1 MATKKVN
8 IIQAGENAANFRA
21 NSARALYHE
30 RMSTFVGKPLADFV
44 DSCAANPPSTPQKK
58 GGKLYGKQEPVS
70 GWVSYF
76 TRNGYFS
83 ITQ

>member
-8 IIQAGENAANFRA
+8 IIQAGSTAANFRA
-21 NSARALYHE
+21 NSARAAYHA
-30 RMSTFVGKPLADFV
+30 RMLQFVGKPLADFTASV
-44 DSCAANPPSTPQKK
+44 AAETPSTPNK
-58 GGKLYGKQEPVS
+58 GKLKGKPEPVS

-76 TRNGYFS
+76 TRNGYFV